1 MNKYFLLFV
10 FSLLILRLNGQ
21 TEKNNLSLNDA
32 IDIALKQNPE
42 LIAAR
47 ENIIGAKGRFWKGI
61 SLPSPE
67 VEWIAEFIPSGGSLS
82 NYSEGTLAISQA
94 FEFPTNYFLKGS
106 KFSKEEE
113 SAVQHYS
120 LKERQL
126 IAEVKTAYYK
136 MLSKQSLV
144 RYAEENLSISEEFFR
159 KAQIRYNVG
168 EGTNIEQL
176 TAKVQL
182 SEAKNKLEI
191 AINELKTSSAELNY
205 SLGYGND
212 AYASVFSLT
221 DSLVYKEY
229 TIVLDDIYTLTDS
242 INPNIQ
248 IAKLNNSIASVEKSI
263 AWSSLLPNFRVAYFK
278 QSRDGINDFY
288 GGSLGV
294 SVPLWFLFDQRGAIQ
309 EASANESISDA
320 ILIQTKNE
328 TSLLAKNAFTEYT
341 NNKQQLK
348 IYIEDI
354 LPQAEEVY
362 RTAIKSYDAGELS
375 YLEFMQ
381 SKQMLINAQENSV
394 NALFN
399 YYKSIASLEEIIGI
413 NLNELEN

>member
-10 FSLLILRLNGQ
+10 FSFSILKLSGQ

-32 IDIALKQNPE
+32 TDIALKQNPE

-67 VEWIAEFIPSGGSLS
+67 VEWIHEYIPSGGSLS
-82 NYSEGTLAISQA
+82 DYSEGTLAISQA

-113 SAVQHYS
+113 STVQQYT
-120 LKERQL
+120 LIERQI

-136 MLSKQSLV
+136 ILAKQSLV
-144 RYAEENLSISEEFFR
+144 KYAEENLAISEEFFR

-182 SEAKNKLEI
+182 SEAKNKLDI
-191 AINELKTSSAELNY
+191 AVNELKTSSAEFTY
-205 SLGYGND
+205 TIGYGYNF
-212 AYASVFSLT
+212 YTSVFNLT

-229 TIVLDDIYTLTDS
+229 TIALDDIYTLTDS
-242 INPNIQ
+242 INPRVQ

-263 AWSSLLPNFRVAYFK
+263 AWSSLLPNFQVAYFK

-288 GGSLGV
+288 GASLGV
-294 SVPLWFLFDQRGAIQ
+294 SIPLWFLFDQRGAIQ
-309 EASANESISDA
+309 EASANESISEA
-320 ILIQTKNE
+320 SLIQTKNE
-328 TSLLAKNAFTEYT
+328 ISLLAKNAFIEYT

-381 SKQMLINAQENSV
+381 SKQMLINARESSV

-399 YYKSIASLEEIIGI
+399 YNKSIASLEEIIGI
-413 NLNELEN
+413 NLYELEN

>member
-10 FSLLILRLNGQ
+10 FSISILRLNGQ

-67 VEWIAEFIPSGGSLS
+67 VEWVAEFIPSGGSL
-82 NYSEGTLAISQA
+82 NDYSEGTLAISQA
-94 FEFPTNYFLKGS
+94 FEFPTNYFFKGS

-113 SAVQHYS
+113 SAVQQYT
-120 LKERQL
+120 LKERQI

-136 MLSKQSLV
+136 VLAKQTLV
-144 RYAEENLSISEEFFR
+144 RYSEENLNISEEFFR

-191 AINELKTSSAELNY
+191 AVNELKTSSAELNY

-212 AYASVFSLT
+212 AYASVFNLT
-221 DSLVYKEY
+221 NSLVYKEY
-229 TIVLDDIYTLTDS
+229 TIALDDIYNLTDS

-248 IAKLNNSIASVEKSI
+248 IAKLSSKIASVEKSI

-288 GGSLGV
+288 GGSLGI

-309 EASANESISDA
+309 EASANKSISEA

-328 TSLLAKNAFTEYT
+328 ISLLAKNVFTEYT

-362 RTAIKSYDAGELS
+362 TTAIKSYDAGELS
-375 YLEFMQ
+375 YLEYMQ
-381 SKQMLINAQENSV
+381 SKQLLINARESSV

-399 YYKSIASLEEIIGI
+399 YNKSVASLEEIIGI

>member
-120 LKERQL
+120 LKERQI
-126 IAEVKTAYYK
+126 IAEVKAAYYK
-136 MLSKQSLV
+136 KLAKQTLV
-144 RYAEENLSISEEFFR
+144 NYAEENLSISEEFFR

>member
-10 FSLLILRLNGQ
+10 FGFSIFKLNGQ
-21 TEKNNLSLNDA
+21 TENNKLSLNEA
-32 IDIALKQNPE
+32 IGIALKQNPE
-42 LIAAR
+42 LIEAR
-47 ENIIGAKGRFWKGI
+47 ENIIGAEGRFWKGI

-67 VEWIAEFIPSGGSLS
+67 VEWILEYIPSGSSLN
-82 NYSEGTLAISQA
+82 NYSERTLAISQA

-106 KFSKEEE
+106 KYSYEEE
-113 SAVQHYS
+113 SAIQQYS
-120 LKERQL
+120 LKERK
-126 IAEVKTAYYK
+126 IITEVKTAYYK
-136 MLSKQSLV
+136 MLAKQSLV
-144 RYAEENLSISEEFFR
+144 KYAEENLSISEEFFR

-176 TAKVQL
+176 TAKVQF

-191 AINELKTSSAELNY
+191 ALNELKTSSAELNY
-205 SLGYGND
+205 ALGYGND
-212 AYASVFSLT
+212 TYSSVFKLT

-229 TIVLDDIYTLTDS
+229 TITLDDIYTLTDS
-242 INPNIQ
+242 INPRIQ

-263 AWSSLLPNFRVAYFK
+263 AWSSLLPNFNLAYFK

-288 GGSLGV
+288 GASLGV

-309 EASANESISDA
+309 EAGANESISEA
-320 ILIQTKNE
+320 MLVQTKNE
-328 TSLLAKNAFTEYT
+328 ISLLAKNAFTEYT
-341 NNKQQLK
+341 NNKQQLE
-348 IYIEDI
+348 IYINDI

-362 RTAIKSYDAGELS
+362 RAATKSYDAGELS

-381 SKQMLINAQENSV
+381 SKQMLINAQESSV

-399 YYKSIASLEEIIGI
+399 YNRSIAALEEIIGI

>member
-10 FSLLILRLNGQ
+10 FGLSILRLNGQ

-42 LIAAR
+42 LVAAR
-47 ENIIGAKGRFWKGI
+47 ENIIGAEGRFWKGI
-61 SLPSPE
+61 SLPAPE
-67 VEWIAEFIPSGGSLS
+67 VEWIHEFIPSGGSLS
-82 NYSEGTLAISQA
+82 DYSEGTLAISQA

-113 SAVQHYS
+113 SAVQQYS
-120 LKERQL
+120 LKQRQI
-126 IAEVKTAYYK
+126 IAEVKTVYYK
-136 MLSKQSLV
+136 ILSKQFLV
-144 RYAEENLSISEEFFR
+144 SYAEENLVISEDFFR
-159 KAQIRYNVG
+159 KAQIRFNVG

-182 SEAKNKLEI
+182 SEAKNKLDI

-212 AYASVFSLT
+212 AYASVFNLT

-229 TIVLDDIYTLTDS
+229 NIALDDIYTLTDS
-242 INPNIQ
+242 INPRIQ

-288 GGSLGV
+288 GGSLGI
-294 SVPLWFLFDQRGAIQ
+294 SVPLWFLFDQHGTIK
-309 EASANESISDA
+309 EASANESISEA
-320 ILIQTKNE
+320 SLIQTKNE
-328 TSLLAKNAFTEYT
+328 ISLLAKNAFTEYT
-341 NNKQQLK
+341 NNKQQLE
-348 IYIEDI
+348 IYMKDI

-381 SKQMLINAQENSV
+381 SKQMLINARESSV
-394 NALFN
+394 DALFN
-399 YYKSIASLEEIIGI
+399 YNRSIAALEEIIGI

>member
-10 FSLLILRLNGQ
+10 FGLSILSLNGQ
-21 TEKNNLSLNDA
+21 TQNNNLSLNDA
-32 IDIALKQNPE
+32 IKVALKQNPE

-47 ENIIGAKGRFWKGI
+47 ENIIGAEGRFWRGI

-67 VEWIAEFIPSGGSLS
+67 VEWIIEYIPSGSSLS
-82 NYSEGTLAISQA
+82 AYSEGTLAISQA

-113 SAVQHYS
+113 SAVQQYA
-120 LKERQL
+120 LKERQI
-126 IAEVKTAYYK
+126 IAEVKTSYYK
-136 MLSKQSLV
+136 ILAKQSLV
-144 RYAEENLSISEEFFR
+144 RYAEENLTISEEFFR

-182 SEAKNKLEI
+182 SEAKNKLDI
-191 AINELKTSSAELNY
+191 AVNELKTSSAELNY

-212 AYASVFSLT
+212 AYASIFSLT
-221 DSLVYKEY
+221 DSLIYNVYSVNLA
-229 TIVLDDIYTLTDS
+229 TIYTMADS
-242 INPNIQ
+242 LNPRIQ
-248 IAKLNNSIASVEKSI
+248 IAKLNSSIASVEKSI
-263 AWSSLLPNFRVAYFK
+263 AWSSLLPNFNLAYFK

-288 GGSLGV
+288 GASLGV

-320 ILIQTKNE
+320 ILLQTKNE
-328 TSLLAKNAFTEYT
+328 ISLLAKNSFIAYT

-381 SKQMLINAQENSV
+381 SKQLLINARESSV

-399 YYKSIASLEEIIGI
+399 YNKSIASLEEIIGI

>member
-10 FSLLILRLNGQ
+10 FGLSILSLNGQ
-21 TEKNNLSLNDA
+21 TQNNNLSLNDA
-32 IDIALKQNPE
+32 IKVALKQNPE

-47 ENIIGAKGRFWKGI
+47 ENIIGAEGRFWRGI

-67 VEWIAEFIPSGGSLS
+67 VEWIIEYIPSGSSLS
-82 NYSEGTLAISQA
+82 AYSEGTLAISQA

-113 SAVQHYS
+113 SAVQQYA
-120 LKERQL
+120 LKERQI
-126 IAEVKTAYYK
+126 IAEVKTSYYK
-136 MLSKQSLV
+136 ILAKQSLV
-144 RYAEENLSISEEFFR
+144 RYAEENLAISEEFFR

-182 SEAKNKLEI
+182 SEAKNKLDI
-191 AINELKTSSAELNY
+191 AVNELKTSSAELNY

-212 AYASVFSLT
+212 AYASIFSLT
-221 DSLVYKEY
+221 DSLIYNVYSVNLA
-229 TIVLDDIYTLTDS
+229 TIYTMADS
-242 INPNIQ
+242 LNPRIQ
-248 IAKLNNSIASVEKSI
+248 IAKLNSSIASVEKSI
-263 AWSSLLPNFRVAYFK
+263 AWSSLLPNFNLAYFK

-288 GGSLGV
+288 GASLGV

-320 ILIQTKNE
+320 ILLQTKNE
-328 TSLLAKNAFTEYT
+328 ISLLAKNSFIAYT

-381 SKQMLINAQENSV
+381 SKQLLINAQESSV

-399 YYKSIASLEEIIGI
+399 YNKSIASLEEIIGI

>member
-113 SAVQHYS
+113 SSVQQYA
-120 LKERQL
+120 LKERQI

-182 SEAKNKLEI
+182 SEAKNKLDI
-191 AINELKTSSAELNY
+191 AVNELKTASAELNY
-205 SLGYGND
+205 SLGYGYNV
-212 AYASVFSLT
+212 YTSVFNLT

-242 INPNIQ
+242 ISPSIQ
-248 IAKLNNSIASVEKSI
+248 IAKLNNGIASVEKSI

-288 GGSLGV
+288 GGSLGI

-328 TSLLAKNAFTEYT
+328 ISLQAKNAFTEYT

-381 SKQMLINAQENSV
+381 SKQMLINARESSV

-399 YYKSIASLEEIIGI
+399 YNKSIASLEEIIGV